1 MYKRLKDLREDN
13 DKTQE
18 QIAIILNTTRQQYG
32 LYEKGIREIPIDK
45 VIKLALFY
53 KTSTDYLL
61 GLTDETK
68 PYPRKKW
75 NLTYNKIC
83 VNIIIASKTNY
94 AFEKMT

>member
-68 PYPRKKW
+68 PYPRKK
-75 NLTYNKIC
+75 
-83 VNIIIASKTNY
+83 
-94 AFEKMT
+94 